1 MERYGWKDMGG
12 EGIMRR
18 CVKIYEYQGRSY
30 GTTWTFMTKYGKILE
45 DMGITGKI
53 WEYQGIYGNIRKY
66 MGISRNIWEYQGIY
80 GNISKDMGILGKIWK
95 YQERCLIYVGRY

>member
-1 MERYGWKDMGG
+1 MGG

-53 WEYQGIYGNIRKY
+53 
-66 MGISRNIWEYQGIY
+66 
-80 GNISKDMGILGKIWK
+80 
-95 YQERCLIYVGRY
+95 